1 MSEES
6 QRDDISTR
14 AYEAM
19 RRLVGMF
26 TRSKASNLPGSIVSY
41 RYVMRRIAE
50 RDRRLESAKVT
61 RTHKM

>member
-1 MSEES
+1 MSDES
-6 QRDDISTR
+6 QGDDISTR

-19 RRLVGMF
+19 RRLVEMF
-26 TRSKASNLPGSIVSY
+26 TRSKASNLPGSIVSH

-50 RDRRLESAKVT
+50 RDRRIESAKQP

>member
-1 MSEES
+1 MSAES
-6 QRDDISTR
+6 QSDHISTR

-50 RDRRLESAKVT
+50 RERRLEVAT
-61 RTHKM
+61 PIRKM